1 MFKKFVRRKEEEEKR
16 GEKKKEGEGEE
27 GAKGGR
33 REREELRERE
43 GLPCPLCMHEGFKV
57 LHCRLAHSPRQW
69 GFFL

>member
-1 MFKKFVRRKEEEEKR
+1 MRKKRSNEGGR
-16 GEKKKEGEGEE
+16 EGEGRKFKE
-27 GAKGGR
+27 GIKGEVG

-57 LHCRLAHSPRQW
+57 LHCRLTHPPRQW